1 MLEVKELGYLMLDN
15 RLSGGELLEASTYTC
30 THCNGVVVLNPE
42 RKRERMKCVACA
54 HQICDNCGA
63 AYAQTRE
70 CRSVKRLADELMESA
85 VRQVQAS
92 GSSLVL
98 LP

>member
-1 MLEVKELGYLMLDN
+1 MLETKELGYLMLDN
-15 RLSGGELLEASTYTC
+15 RLSGGKLFEASTYTC
-30 THCNGVVVLNPE
+30 THCSGVVVLNPE
-42 RKRERMKCVACA
+42 RKRERLKCYSCN

-63 AYAQTRE
+63 AYSQTRE
-70 CRSVKRLADELMESA
+70 CRSIKRLADQILETA
-85 VRQVQAS
+85 ARQVQAS